1 MRHPVQQ
8 SVPAGVED
16 AAGFDVPREPGSE
29 LNHAL
34 QTAEARYRHLLQA
47 MDQGVLVQDA
57 QGLIVS
63 VNPAAC
69 RILGLSESEILNLRR
84 DAAPGWR
91 LVDDNGIELG
101 FDDLPGMR
109 ALLSGHPIESA
120 VFGMYLPHLH
130 LYRWLSSSS
139 VPQFRP
145 GETRAFQVISTFS
158 DVTALKRQADLFE
171 MTQKLASIGGWEA
184 DDLRNTLFWTRQ
196 VYRIHDLQPGS
207 AVNETRALDFYS
219 SQDRERLRTALHEAR
234 TGSRGFELELP
245 MTSALGRHRWVRIV
259 GRPLLRHER
268 VYGVTGTVQ
277 DITDRKLG
285 EEQLRRQASTD
296 RVTGLPN
303 RESLMSALDQAIS
316 AAGAGGSRPALL
328 FLDLDRFHLI
338 NATAGHAVGDRLL
351 IGAADRL
358 CRCLAGTRS
367 LIARFSG
374 DEFTVLLRD
383 AGRNGA
389 LQAVADS
396 IVSAFR
402 KPFVHEGEEFTL
414 TVSIGVAICPDDG
427 ETAQQ
432 LVNHSH
438 AATAEAKR
446 RGRNTWQRFTPEL
459 SGELAER
466 TRLERALRR
475 ALDNRELHLV
485 YQPVFALADGR
496 ISGAEALLRW
506 RSRSLGE
513 ITPTRFIT
521 HAENSGEIVRIGA
534 WVIAQACRQWRT
546 WSSAGVAP
554 PHIAVNVSFRQLL
567 SGSLL
572 ESVRAALE
580 EYQLPADTLE
590 LELTERA
597 LVEDAADTLDIFASL
612 RRMGV
617 RLLID
622 DFGEGYSSLNYLR
635 RLPLDGV
642 KISHAFVQ
650 GIPDNGADSAICEAI
665 VRLAD
670 SLGLTVTA
678 EGVET
683 DTQRQFFE
691 RHHATNVQ
699 GFLLASPMDDRAMQ
713 DYLSVTST
721 RH

>member
-1 MRHPVQQ
+1 MRHPLQH

-16 AAGFDVPREPGSE
+16 AAGKSVPRNGDE
-29 LNHAL
+29 LRTAL
-34 QTAEARYRHLLQA
+34 EAAETRYRHLLHA

-63 VNPAAC
+63 ANPAAC
-69 RILGLSESEILNLRR
+69 RILGLSEDEVLELRR

-91 LVDDNGIELG
+91 LVDANGIELG

-109 ALLSGHPIESA
+109 ALRTGRTVESA

-145 GETRAFQVISTFS
+145 GETRPFQVISTFS
-158 DVTALKRQADLFE
+158 DVSALKRQADLFG
-171 MTQKLASIGGWEA
+171 MTQNLANIGGWEA
-184 DDLRNTLFWTRQ
+184 DDLRNSLFWTPQ
-196 VYRIHDLQPGS
+196 VYRIHDLEPGN
-207 AVNETRALDFYS
+207 AINETRALGFFAVE
-219 SQDRERLRTALHEAR
+219 DRERLRSALHDAR

-245 MTSALGRHRWVRIV
+245 MTTALNRHRWVRIV
-259 GRPLLRHER
+259 GRPMLRHDR
-268 VYGVTGTVQ
+268 VYGVTGTLQ
-277 DITDRKLG
+277 DITDRKIA
-285 EEQLRRQASTD
+285 EEQLRRQASSD
-296 RVTGLPN
+296 RITGLPN
-303 RESLMSALDQAIS
+303 RDSLMEALDRAIA
-316 AAGAGGSRPALL
+316 AAGSSGARPALL

-351 IGAADRL
+351 IGASDRL

-374 DEFTVLLRD
+374 DEFAVLLRD
-383 AGRNGA
+383 CGSSAK
-389 LQAVADS
+389 LQALADS
-396 IVSAFR
+396 VVSAFR

-414 TVSIGVAICPDDG
+414 TASIGVAVCPDDG
-427 ETAQQ
+427 DSAQR

-438 AATAEAKR
+438 AAMAEAKR
-446 RGRNTWQRFTPEL
+446 RGRNTWQRFSPEL
-459 SGELAER
+459 SAELADR

-475 ALDNRELHLV
+475 ALDNRELRLV

-496 ISGAEALLRW
+496 ISGVEALLRW
-506 RSRSLGE
+506 HNRNLGE
-513 ITPTRFIT
+513 ITPTRFIA

-534 WVIAQACRQWRT
+534 WVIAQACRQWRG
-546 WSSAGVAP
+546 WRDAGVAP

-572 ESVRAALE
+572 ESVRMAVQ
-580 EYQLPADTLE
+580 EYHLPADTLE

-597 LVEDAADTLDIFASL
+597 LVEDAADTLEIFAAL
-612 RRMGV
+612 KRMGV

-650 GIPDNGADSAICEAI
+650 GIPENDADKAICEAI
-665 VRLAD
+665 VRLAE
-670 SLGLTVTA
+670 SLDLTVTA

-683 DTQRQFFE
+683 ETQREFFA
-691 RHHATNVQ
+691 RHHATFLQ
-699 GFLLASPMDDRAMQ
+699 GFLLASPMDDQAMQ
-713 DYLSVTST
+713 EFLSVTDT

>member
-1 MRHPVQQ
+1 MRQVSQRSGP
-8 SVPAGVED
+8 SGVID
-16 AAGFDVPREPGSE
+16 AEGFDVPQEGD
-29 LNHAL
+29 LNTAL
-34 QTAEARYRHLLQA
+34 QTAEARYLHLLQA

-91 LVDDNGIELG
+91 LVDENGTELG

-109 ALLSGHPIESA
+109 ALVTGRSVESA

-139 VPQFRP
+139 VPQFRS
-145 GETRAFQVISTFS
+145 GEPKPFQVISTFS
-158 DVTALKRQADLFE
+158 DVTMLKRQANLFE
-171 MTQKLASIGGWEA
+171 MTQKLASIGGWEI
-184 DDLRNTLFWTRQ
+184 DDLRNTLFWTGQ
-196 VYRIHDLQPGS
+196 VYRIHDMEPGS
-207 AVNETRALDFYS
+207 TINETRALDFYS
-219 SQDRERLRTALHEAR
+219 PEGRERLRSALHEAR
-234 TGSRGFELELP
+234 TISRGFELELQ
-245 MTSALGRHRWVRIV
+245 MTTALDRHRWVRIV
-259 GRPLLRHER
+259 GRPLLRHDR
-268 VYGVTGTVQ
+268 VYGVTGTLQ
-277 DITDRKLG
+277 DITERKIA
-285 EEQLRRQASTD
+285 EEQLRRQASSD

-303 RESLMSALDQAIS
+303 RDSLMSALDRAITTADS
-316 AAGAGGSRPALL
+316 AGSRPALL

-367 LIARFSG
+367 VIARFSG
-374 DEFTVLLRD
+374 DEFAVLLRE
-383 AGRNGA
+383 AGADSN
-389 LQAVADS
+389 LQALADS

-414 TVSIGVAICPDDG
+414 TVSIGIAICPDDG
-427 ETAQQ
+427 GTVQQ
-432 LVNHSH
+432 LINHAD
-438 AATAEAKR
+438 AAMAEAKR

-459 SGELAER
+459 AGALAER
-466 TRLERALRR
+466 TRVERLLRR
-475 ALDNRELHLV
+475 ALDNRELRLV
-485 YQPVFALADGR
+485 YQPVFALSDGR

-506 RSRSLGE
+506 RNKSLGE
-513 ITPTRFIT
+513 ILPTEFIA

-534 WVIAQACRQWRT
+534 WAIAQACRQWQAWRD
-546 WSSAGVAP
+546 AGTVL

-572 ESVRAALE
+572 ESVASALK
-580 EYQLPADTLE
+580 EYELPADTLE

-597 LVEDAADTLDIFASL
+597 LVEDAADALEIFATL
-612 RRMGV
+612 KRMGV

-650 GIPDNGADSAICEAI
+650 GIPANGADSAICEAI
-665 VRLAD
+665 VKLAD

-683 DTQRQFFE
+683 EVQREFFA
-691 RHHATNVQ
+691 RHHATYLQ
-699 GFLLASPMDDRAMQ
+699 GYLLASPMDDQAMQ
-713 DYLSVTST
+713 EFLSVTST

>member
-1 MRHPVQQ
+1 MRHPLQQ
-8 SVPAGVED
+8 SVDAGVED
-16 AAGFDVPREPGSE
+16 AVGLDVPRNDDLSA
-29 LNHAL
+29 AL
-34 QTAEARYRHLLQA
+34 EAAEARYRQLLHA

-69 RILGLSESEILNLRR
+69 RILGLSESELLGLRR

-91 LVDDNGIELG
+91 LVDEDGVELG

-109 ALLSGHPIESA
+109 ALLTGQTVESA

-130 LYRWLSSSS
+130 LYRWLCSSS

-145 GETRAFQVISTFS
+145 GESRPFQVISTFS
-158 DVTALKRQADLFE
+158 DVTTLKRQADLFG
-171 MTQKLASIGGWEA
+171 MTQKLANIGGWEI
-184 DDLRNTLFWTRQ
+184 DDLRNALFWTGQ
-196 VYRIHDLQPGS
+196 VYRIHDLEPGS
-207 AVNETRALDFYS
+207 TINETRALGFYAS
-219 SQDRERLRTALHEAR
+219 EGRERLRSALHDAR

-245 MTSALGRHRWVRIV
+245 MTTALGRHRWVRIV
-259 GRPLLRHER
+259 GRPLVRHDR
-268 VYGVTGTVQ
+268 VYGVTGTLQ
-277 DITDRKLG
+277 DITDRKIA
-285 EEQLRRQASTD
+285 EEQLRRQASSD
-296 RVTGLPN
+296 RVTGLAN
-303 RESLMSALDQAIS
+303 RDSLMAALDLAIATANS
-316 AAGAGGSRPALL
+316 AGSRPALL
-328 FLDLDRFHLI
+328 FLDLDRFHLT
-338 NATAGHAVGDRLL
+338 NDTAGHAVGDRLL

-374 DEFTVLLRD
+374 DEFAVLLRD
-383 AGRNGA
+383 TRHDEA
-389 LQAVADS
+389 LHTLADS

-414 TVSIGVAICPDDG
+414 TASIGIAVCPDDG

-432 LVNHSH
+432 LVNHAD
-438 AATAEAKR
+438 AAMTEAKR

-459 SGELAER
+459 AHALAER
-466 TRLERALRR
+466 THLERLLRR
-475 ALDNRELHLV
+475 ALDNRELRLV

-496 ISGAEALLRW
+496 ISGVEALLRW
-506 RSRSLGE
+506 QSKSLGE
-513 ITPTRFIT
+513 IPPTRFIA
-521 HAENSGEIVRIGA
+521 HAENSGEIVRIGSWA
-534 WVIAQACRQWRT
+534 VAQACRQWQA
-546 WSSAGVAP
+546 WHDAGMVL

-572 ESVRAALE
+572 ESVGAALK
-580 EYQLPADTLE
+580 EYRLPAETLE

-597 LVEDAADTLDIFASL
+597 LVEDAADTTEIFAAL
-612 RRMGV
+612 KRMGV

-642 KISHAFVQ
+642 KIGHAFVQ
-650 GIPDNGADSAICEAI
+650 GIPGNGADSAICEAI

-683 DTQRQFFE
+683 ETQREFFA
-691 RHHATNVQ
+691 RHHATYLQ
-699 GFLLASPMDDRAMQ
+699 GYLLASPMDDRAIQ
-713 DYLSVTST
+713 EFLSVTDT